1 MIKKQDQD
9 FNSQLKAF
17 TQKLQL
23 SRKEESQLD
32 ELIRFREKQIT
43 ERNRELI
50 KNKGNLEPLQKALIS
65 ELLRA

>member
-17 TQKLQL
+17 TQKLKL

-32 ELIRFREKQIT
+32 ELISFREKQIT

>member
-32 ELIRFREKQIT
+32 ELISFREKQIT